1 MQDTETGHN
10 NPSRSPLRHLS
21 SFPWGWAASPQPA
34 GWRPLFAHPQHCPKK
49 AAQDRAATVPKS
61 WRGHQPPPVVEWLEQ
76 RSPMTSCRAAL
87 STALL
92 PPLCQEHTPQTQRHP
107 AEHQPPEES
116 IHQETPEEMTT
127 TTKTFPNSQNYTKK
141 VRGEGTRKQLG
152 RFLSIFN
159 LLLPKLPLTST
170 NNCGQATRGRVGQ
183 AGLHYLRRQGE
194 G

>member
-76 RSPMTSCRAAL
+76 HSPMTSCRSQSCFEHSPAATTV
-87 STALL
+87 SGTYTTN
-92 PPLCQEHTPQTQRHP
+92 P
-107 AEHQPPEES
+107 
-116 IHQETPEEMTT
+116 ETPSRTSA
-127 TTKTFPNSQNYTKK
+127 P
-141 VRGEGTRKQLG
+141 RGEHPPGDTRRDDHHHKDISQ
-152 RFLSIFN
+152 FT
-159 LLLPKLPLTST
+159 KLHKE
-170 NNCGQATRGRVGQ
+170 GQRGRD
-183 AGLHYLRRQGE
+183 
-194 G
+194 